1 MRKTKIFREL
11 LACDETIMAPA
22 VYDCLSAM
30 IAEQVGFKALFMS
43 GLCLNIATKG
53 LPDIGTETR
62 TESIHLA
69 RNISGS
75 VGIPVFVDAA
85 DGYGGPVGIYQ
96 TVRGLESAGAA
107 GCFIEDQTFPPKCP
121 LLGPPD
127 VIPMDKFILKLRA
140 ALEAREDKDFVI
152 IARTDS
158 AATLGVEEAIR
169 RGRACLEAGADVV
182 LPAAGTPRDK
192 EGLRQYVRAVGGP
205 IMTPPAYHLGLTL
218 EDYEE
223 IGVKIVSG
231 LEVILA
237 AAKAI
242 QGVLLELN
250 STGMVEEEEYHSK
263 AISALGTLLGW
274 GKWLEMDKKFQ
285 IVPG

>member
-1 MRKTKIFREL
+1 MFREL
-11 LACDETIMAPA
+11 LAQEQTVMAPA

-30 IAEQVGFKALFMS
+30 IAEKVGFKALFMS

-62 TESIHLA
+62 TETLHLA
-69 RNISGS
+69 RNIAGS
-75 VGIPVFVDAA
+75 VDIPLFVDAA

-96 TVRGLESAGAA
+96 TVRELENAGAA

-127 VIPMDKFILKLRA
+127 VISVDAFVLKIRTA
-140 ALEAREDKDFVI
+140 VEARSDKDFVV

-158 AATLGVEEAIR
+158 ASTLGVQEAIR
-169 RGRACLEAGADVV
+169 RGKACLKAGADIV
-182 LPAAGTPRDK
+182 LPAGGAPRDK
-192 EGLRQYVRAVGGP
+192 EGLRHYIREVGGP
-205 IMTPPAYHLGLTL
+205 IMAPPAYHLGLTL
-218 EDYEE
+218 KDYEE

-242 QGVLLELN
+242 QTVLLELN
-250 STGMVEEEEYHSK
+250 STGMVKEAEYHSK
-263 AISALGTLLGW
+263 AIPALGRLLGW
-274 GKWLEMDKKFQ
+274 EKWLELDKRFQ
-285 IVPG
+285 ILQE